1 LVSDM
6 DYEGKPALRLM
17 DAISKEALAAL
28 STILQVVRRG
38 WISEVEFQTLYDLT
52 VRQNILREELY
63 TQVFEEIAR
72 YRPVGNALWY
82 YTLILDMAYDYYRIA
97 RYCWEIG
104 RVMKVFGRVEVGGDV
119 EKMISEMLNELS
131 DFTRKVLSGRLE
143 LIDANKLLELEER
156 SDERYLTTLKELAE
170 KDRFTKSDVINVL
183 VLRHVERMLD
193 HMEYLARKIKTF

>member
-1 LVSDM
+1 MYD
-6 DYEGKPALRLM
+6 EGKPVLKLM
-17 DAISKEALAAL
+17 DAISNEAQAAL
-28 STILQVVRRG
+28 STILQAVRRG
-38 WISEVEFQTLYDLT
+38 WISDAEFQALYDLT

-104 RVMKVFGRVEVGGDV
+104 RVVKVFGRVEVGGDI
-119 EKMISEMLNELS
+119 ENMISEMLNELS
-131 DFTRKVLSGRLE
+131 DFTKKVLSGRLE
-143 LIDANKLLELEER
+143 SIDADKLLELEES
-156 SDERYLTTLKELAE
+156 SDKRYLTTLKELAE
-170 KDRFTKSDVINVL
+170 KDRVTKNDVINVL